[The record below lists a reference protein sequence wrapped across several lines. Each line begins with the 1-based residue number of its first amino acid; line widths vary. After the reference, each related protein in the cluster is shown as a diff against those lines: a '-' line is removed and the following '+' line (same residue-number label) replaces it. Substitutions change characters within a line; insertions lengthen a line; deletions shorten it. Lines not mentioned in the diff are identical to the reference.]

1 MAASSTPAQRAITEV
16 IESVASTEA
25 RVSILIRA
33 LGRAGLARVPE
44 RGPEVLRFLEGPLL
58 DALVER
64 LGPTIGNEVAEQLR
78 PILRVAAHGSSV
90 APPARRTSRP
100 PPTELPASEPRPT
113 IRVVDPARF
122 DSERPTF
129 TPPEPVVPAS
139 ERLGPDSS
147 GVHPRATDSR
157 WTESLDVSHT
167 APTRRMDVQR
177 DEVIPPAA
185 LFILASL
192 DERLVQALETLPDVT
207 VRRVRG
213 LFELVDASDEARDRV
228 TTLIFDCASPPV
240 HVASLLALAADMPEP
255 MQVAVL
261 GATKL
266 DLAAIHA
273 APDRTIGWYYLD
285 RLAPEQLRERVAA
298 AARRHA
304 EDRGP
309 S

>member
-1 MAASSTPAQRAITEV
+1 VAASSTPAQRAITEV

-100 PPTELPASEPRPT
+100 PPAEAPQGEARPT

-129 TPPEPVVPAS
+129 GPAEPVIPAS

-147 GVHPRATDSR
+147 GVHPTPRPR
-157 WTESLDVSHT
+157 WADAIDVSQT
-167 APTRRMDVQR
+167 ATTRRMDLPR
-177 DEVIPPAA
+177 DEAIPAA
-185 LFILASL
+185 SLFILASL
-192 DERLVQALETLPDVT
+192 DDRLVGAVESLAGVA

-304 EDRGP
+304 EDRRP

>member
-1 MAASSTPAQRAITEV
+1 MAAISTPAQRAITEV

-78 PILRVAAHGSSV
+78 PILRVAAHGSST
-90 APPARRTSRP
+90 APPAPATAP
-100 PPTELPASEPRPT
+100 PPPHAPGEARPT
-113 IRVVDPARF
+113 LRVMDPAKY

-129 TPPEPVVPAS
+129 APAEPLAPG
-139 ERLGPDSS
+139 RLGPDSS
-147 GVHPRATDSR
+147 GVHPTPRRRIEDELSQ
-157 WTESLDVSHT
+157 T
-167 APTRRMDVQR
+167 APTRRMDLPR
-177 DEVIPPAA
+177 DETIPPAG

-192 DERLVQALETLPDVT
+192 DDSLIAAVETLDGVPL
-207 VRRVRG
+207 RRVRG
-213 LFELVDASDEARDRV
+213 LFELVDASDEARDRP
-228 TTLIFDCASPPV
+228 TTLVFDCSSPPV

-273 APDRTIGWYYLD
+273 APDRTIGWHFLD
-285 RLAPEQLRERVAA
+285 RLTPAALRDRIAEAFRKHTAP
-298 AARRHA
+298 
-304 EDRGP
+304 
-309 S
+309 